1 MNERKWT
8 IVLLE
13 EGREELRQLTV
24 HGRTLK
30 RAIAGGVGFFSTI
43 LFLGVGFAWVG
54 NGSLRNIMLEREN
67 RLLVAELSSMRDRV
81 SDLQLTME
89 DLVDRDRTVRM
100 VAGLPS
106 LDDEVLGVGVGG
118 PGSPSLESNPL
129 FQIRSEVGAEAF
141 AVTYDLN
148 ALERRAELLRESL
161 SEAADSVSLYRDML
175 DATPSILPVDGAVN
189 SRYSAAR
196 FHPIHNRV
204 LPHDGIDISAPT
216 GTPIVAPGRGRVI
229 QAGRQSGYGLTV
241 VIDHGFGV
249 TTLYAHAS
257 RVLVRVGQTVERGEV
272 IAQVGATGV
281 ATSPHLHYEVRVNG
295 RSVDPMNYII
305 P

>member
-216 GTPIVAPGRGRVI
+216 GAPIVAPGRGRVI

>member
-1 MNERKWT
+1 MNDRKWT

-13 EGREELRQLTV
+13 EGREELRQITV
-24 HGRTLK
+24 HGRSLK
-30 RAIAGGVGFFSTI
+30 RAMMGGAG
-43 LFLGVGFAWVG
+43 FLCSAFVVAAGLAWVG
-54 NGSLRNIMLEREN
+54 SGSLGNLMLEREN
-67 RLLVAELSSMRDRV
+67 QLLVSELESMRGRV
-81 SDLQLTME
+81 TDLQGSFE
-89 DLVDRDRTVRM
+89 ELVERDRDVRM

-106 LDDEVLGVGVGG
+106 LDDDVLSVGVGG
-118 PGSPSLESNPL
+118 PGAPTLESNPL
-129 FQIRSEVGAEAF
+129 FQAQGELGSEAF
-141 AVTYDLN
+141 AIHYDLN

-175 DATPSILPVDGAVN
+175 EATPSILPVGGVVN

-216 GTPIVAPGRGRVI
+216 GTPIVAPARGRVVS
-229 QAGRQSGYGLTV
+229 AGRQSGYGLAV

-295 RSVDPMNYII
+295 RSVDPMNYVI